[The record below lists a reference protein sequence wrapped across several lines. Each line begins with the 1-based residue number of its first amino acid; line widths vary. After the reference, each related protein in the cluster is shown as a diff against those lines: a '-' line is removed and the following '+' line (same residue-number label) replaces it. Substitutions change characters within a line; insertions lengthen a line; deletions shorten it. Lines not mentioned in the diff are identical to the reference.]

1 MEIYKTEYTSI
12 YKYDN
17 YKYAIKNN
25 SRVNTKEKIAL
36 FQSFFYS
43 NFLEN
48 VKHNDEFTGVY
59 FLADSVLSFDDF
71 LEHCNK
77 KYGFKK
83 THYVDCLNIIKSL
96 KNQIMYLERIGLT
109 FYNLSLQKIFVIDYQ
124 HFLYV
129 GDTDIVEIKETT
141 ITSNNNV
148 KNIIFLKPF
157 RKRGFIAPEV
167 RGIQSLPCQV
177 DYRAVYYSLALFIYF
192 SLFGEEW
199 KPNITDKNLET
210 IYYTKLYWFL
220 LRNLNDSPCKRN
232 IYYI

>member
-25 SRVNTKEKIAL
+25 SKINTKGKIAL
-36 FQSFFYS
+36 FQSIFYS

-48 VKHNDEFTGVY
+48 VKHNDDFTAVF
-59 FLADSVLSFDDF
+59 FLSDSVLSFNDF

-77 KYGFKK
+77 KYGVKK
-83 THYVDCLNIIKSL
+83 LHYTDCLNIIESL
-96 KNQIMYLERIGLT
+96 RNQIMYLERMNFS
-109 FYNLSLQKIFVIDYQ
+109 FYNLCIQKIIVIDYE
-124 HFLYV
+124 HFLY
-129 GDTDIVEIKETT
+129 IVDSNILEIKET
-141 ITSNNNV
+141 NNKI

-157 RKRGFIAPEV
+157 RKLGFISPEV
-167 RGIQSLPCQV
+167 NCIQSLPSHV
-177 DYRAVYYSLALFIYF
+177 DYRAVYYILALFIYY

-199 KPNITDKNLET
+199 NPNITDKNLET

-220 LRNLNDSPCKRN
+220 LRNLNNEPNKRN